1 MPDKNQLVVVDTNC
15 LVRLYFSPVRPLLS
29 KPVAL
34 HELKTLEEMARELR
48 GLASGERHAWLN
60 TPIILDEVNGAVVQL
75 TRAQRRAIEKDTP
88 AVRKAGQ
95 NKLHAHCSKHNTVV
109 QRNLSY
115 VDAFALTASIELKA
129 TLATDEW
136 PLRLVA
142 ASTDANDNGD
152 PVQLL
157 SSIELLSFVEREG
170 LCTREERIKTY
181 LEWAVYDE
189 LTPDSPRSYK
199 RLFGEGPP
207 KRQ

>member
-1 MPDKNQLVVVDTNC
+1 MPNKNQLVVVDTNC

-29 KPVAL
+29 KPVAQ
-34 HELKTLEEMARELR
+34 HELKTLEEMAKELR

-60 TPIILDEVNGAVVQL
+60 TPVILDEVNGAVISL
-75 TRAQRRAIEKDTP
+75 TRAQRRSIEKETP

-95 NKLHAHCSKHNTVV
+95 NKLHAYCLKHNTKA

-129 TLATDEW
+129 ILATDEW

-152 PVQLL
+152 PVKLT
-157 SSIELLSFVEREG
+157 SSVELLSFVEREG
-170 LCTREERIKTY
+170 LCTREQRIKTY
-181 LEWAVYDE
+181 LDWAAYQE
-189 LTPDSPRSYK
+189 LTHDAPAFYK
-199 RLFGEGPP
+199 QLFAEAPP
-207 KRQ
+207 KCQ